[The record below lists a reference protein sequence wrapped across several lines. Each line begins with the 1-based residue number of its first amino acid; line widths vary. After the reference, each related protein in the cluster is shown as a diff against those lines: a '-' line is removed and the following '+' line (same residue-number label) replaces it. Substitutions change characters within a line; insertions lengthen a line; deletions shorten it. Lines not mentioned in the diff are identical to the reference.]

1 MTRSSCLATWTS
13 CPRSIHQFQSSH
25 CLMRSDREK
34 LGQKLS
40 YHVIKKGTFMP
51 THPIPLDEA
60 SAFFYIAGSLFS
72 SFYFISKVSPRIVE
86 LSSRKLVRCLVRI
99 AFVGGMKLPTL
110 ILMEW
115 TVTQVGQ
122 PGSN

>member
-1 MTRSSCLATWTS
+1 
-13 CPRSIHQFQSSH
+13 
-25 CLMRSDREK
+25 
-34 LGQKLS
+34 
-40 YHVIKKGTFMP
+40 MP

-60 SAFFYIAGSLFS
+60 SAFFYISGSLYN

-86 LSSRKLVRCLVRI
+86 LSFRKLVRCLVRI
-99 AFVGGMKLPTL
+99 TFAGGMNLPTL
-110 ILMEW
+110 ILREW

>member
-1 MTRSSCLATWTS
+1 
-13 CPRSIHQFQSSH
+13 
-25 CLMRSDREK
+25 
-34 LGQKLS
+34 
-40 YHVIKKGTFMP
+40 MP

-60 SAFFYIAGSLFS
+60 SAFFYISVSLYNS
-72 SFYFISKVSPRIVE
+72 YFVSKVSPRIVE
-86 LSSRKLVRCLVRI
+86 LSFRKLVKCLVRKEF
-99 AFVGGMKLPTL
+99 AGGMNLPTL